1 MKVLASQGFTK
12 LTSVVKGLPVKRN
25 KSVFCIIS
33 FMIAIGD
40 VFEESRINTRPS
52 AVGKLDSYKLSCS
65 NNGSLSIRLAILV
78 NQG

>member
-1 MKVLASQGFTK
+1 MKVLASQGFANM
-12 LTSVVKGLPVKRN
+12 TSVVKGLPVKRSN
-25 KSVFCIIS
+25 SVFCVIR

-65 NNGSLSIRLAILV
+65 NNGS
-78 NQG
+78 

>member
-1 MKVLASQGFTK
+1 M
-12 LTSVVKGLPVKRN
+12 TSVVENLSVKRS
-25 KSVFCIIS
+25 KSVFCIIC

-65 NNGSLSIRLAILV
+65 NNGS
-78 NQG
+78 